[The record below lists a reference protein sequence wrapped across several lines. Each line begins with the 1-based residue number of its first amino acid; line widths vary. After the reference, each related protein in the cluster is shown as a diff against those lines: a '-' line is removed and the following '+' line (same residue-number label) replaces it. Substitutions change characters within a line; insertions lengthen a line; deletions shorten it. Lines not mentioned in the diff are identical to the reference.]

1 MSSKVWIKLE
11 FLRDRL
17 IKSHETKGKVI
28 QIDPNS
34 AAISETVDHIM
45 KMYPNS
51 NTILKRRVRMQTL
64 ERTGNSP
71 MLLLVTDN

>member
-1 MSSKVWIKLE
+1 MSSKVWVKLE

-17 IKSHETKGKVI
+17 TKSHETKGKVI
-28 QIDPNS
+28 SIDPNS
-34 AAISETVDHIM
+34 AAISSTVDHIM

-71 MLLLVTDN
+71 HLLLVTDN